1 MPENAYGIVS
11 RARWIILGTRL
22 RSFTRLKARERFRR
36 LVPRIIHLAL
46 KTMPYAY
53 NLGDC
58 FNLASGKKS
67 PDFEN
72 ITYA

>member
-1 MPENAYGIVS
+1 MIFQNGSNGTKYWQIVPENAYGIVS
-11 RARWIILGTRL
+11 RARLIILGTRL

-53 NLGDC
+53 IVSQL
-58 FNLASGKKS
+58 K
-67 PDFEN
+67 
-72 ITYA
+72 I